1 MTMTV
6 IQASE
11 RLGVSRAMVY
21 KLAAPHGPIPCTRI
35 GSRVIFDES
44 DVQDYKASCRVE
56 HVPMP
61 PLRLRINE
69 ARSRRPPG
77 APSLEEHFKRMG
89 IKVGI
94 SKKRG

>member
-11 RLGVSRAMVY
+11 FLGVSRAMVY
-21 KLAAPHGPIPCTRI
+21 KLAAPNGPIPCTRI
-35 GSRVIFDES
+35 GARVIFEES
-44 DVQDYKASCRVE
+44 DVSAYKASCRVE

-69 ARSRRPPG
+69 ARNQRPPG
-77 APSLEEHFKRMG
+77 ALSLEETFKRMG
-89 IKVGI
+89 IKMSVG
-94 SKKRG
+94 KKRG